1 MVCNCN
7 WEYNRR
13 VAHEAGKS
21 FRQSRQITHH
31 TWWAP
36 DTSLNHYFQPDINCC
51 LTMKEKNGR
60 KENHILGNALLFVE
74 IQETIAEWQMFNF
87 TMYCFQLTVTSCQ
100 NKTLDRE
107 KSTFLNFNALMTH
120 KTGPRNC
127 VTASKRHWMLH
138 KELSRISSMI
148 SVLYIVQDPIKNMPK
163 DH

>member
-1 MVCNCN
+1 MACNCN

-13 VAHEAGKS
+13 IAHEAGKS

-31 TWWAP
+31 TWYQLE
-36 DTSLNHYFQPDINCC
+36 SLFSAWYKLLPNHE
-51 LTMKEKNGR
+51 EKNGR